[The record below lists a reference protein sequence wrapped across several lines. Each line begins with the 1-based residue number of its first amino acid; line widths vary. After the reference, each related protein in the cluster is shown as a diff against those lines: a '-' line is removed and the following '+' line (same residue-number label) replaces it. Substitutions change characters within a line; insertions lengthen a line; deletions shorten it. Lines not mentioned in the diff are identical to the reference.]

1 MLQAIK
7 IKLYPTDEQKHYMDI
22 MIGTTRFIY
31 NKCLSFKSLEYGL
44 WNNKTS
50 LKDTN
55 KFVNELKQE
64 FSWIKDTHSKVIQQS
79 LINLETAFKN
89 YFDRCKKQKKDPS
102 IEVGYPN
109 FKSKHNSKQ
118 TCRFP
123 VDAIIGVK
131 GNRISIIN
139 KLKDIHYKCSR
150 QDEIALN
157 KLQKSIKSGTLSKD
171 KIGDYYF
178 SILVDRP
185 TKQRSKPLDNT
196 VGIDLGIK
204 DFVVTS
210 EGQFYENLH
219 FHKRQTDK
227 LVRYQRSLSRKQNKS
242 KNKEKARIKLANLN
256 KKINN
261 QKEYY
266 LHSVV
271 NKLLSENQ
279 TIVIEDLNTKGMMKN
294 HKLAKS
300 IQEMSWSRFKEI
312 LTYKANWYNRE
323 IIPID
328 RFFPSSKLC
337 NQCGYKNVDLVL
349 SDREWVCPSCGT
361 HHDRDINAAIN
372 IKNEGIRLQNINRDE
387 LDRINAS
394 GVQVS
399 RPTKKEET
407 NCKIIQNTITF

>member
-7 IKLYPTDEQKHYMDI
+7 IKLYPTVDQKIYMDM

-64 FSWIKDTHSKVIQQS
+64 FGWIKDTHSKVIQQS

-102 IEVGYPN
+102 IEVGYPK

-118 TCRFP
+118 TCRCP
-123 VDAIIGVK
+123 VDAIIRVK
-131 GNRISIIN
+131 CNRINIIN

-150 QDEIALN
+150 QDEIDLN

-185 TKQRSKPLDNT
+185 TKVLNKPNNDV

-204 DFVVTS
+204 EFVITS
-210 EGQFYENLH
+210 EGHLYDNLH

-227 LVRYQRSLSRKQNKS
+227 LVRYQRSLSRKQIKS

-271 NKLLSENQ
+271 NKLLSEN
-279 TIVIEDLNTKGMMKN
+279 
-294 HKLAKS
+294 
-300 IQEMSWSRFKEI
+300 
-312 LTYKANWYNRE
+312 
-323 IIPID
+323 
-328 RFFPSSKLC
+328 
-337 NQCGYKNVDLVL
+337 
-349 SDREWVCPSCGT
+349 
-361 HHDRDINAAIN
+361 
-372 IKNEGIRLQNINRDE
+372 
-387 LDRINAS
+387 
-394 GVQVS
+394 
-399 RPTKKEET
+399 
-407 NCKIIQNTITF
+407 